1 MALLKSEVT
10 DLIREGLSPHVCA
23 SIIPK
28 DSSLKELGQVT
39 SVAKPPDLAVQSEG
53 CENGD
58 WETQLSA

>member
-58 WETQLSA
+58 